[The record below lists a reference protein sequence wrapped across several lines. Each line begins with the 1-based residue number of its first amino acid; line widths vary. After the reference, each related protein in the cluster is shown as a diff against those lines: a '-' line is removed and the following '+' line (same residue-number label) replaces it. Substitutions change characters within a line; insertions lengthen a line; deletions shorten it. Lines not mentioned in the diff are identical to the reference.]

1 MSDNQ
6 YAPLFLTNISVRM
19 CLEKCSNTIL
29 LSLFR
34 KFPPRFIVE
43 LEPQINVNIGDDV
56 KFVCIIND
64 AVQKVHWEKD
74 GKKVNFLTRLTPL
87 EIFMKFMI
95 SMHIP

>member
-1 MSDNQ
+1 
-6 YAPLFLTNISVRM
+6 M
-19 CLEKCSNTIL
+19 CIWKKYSNTIL
-29 LSLFR
+29 LSLSR

-74 GKKVNFLTRLTPL
+74 GKKVNFITRLTPL
-87 EIFMKFMI
+87 DIYMKFMVF
-95 SMHIP
+95 MNIP

>member
-1 MSDNQ
+1 MWLKK
-6 YAPLFLTNISVRM
+6 Y
-19 CLEKCSNTIL
+19 SNTIF

-74 GKKVNFLTRLTPL
+74 GKKVNLITCSMPL
-87 EIFMKFMI
+87 EIYMKFMVF
-95 SMHIP
+95 MNIP